1 VIRLPILAL
10 AVTLGLAA
18 AGCGGGDEPEGVP
31 PSEWAASVCGALA
44 TWQTTLE
51 QGARDLTRDV
61 LQAQDPEQSKE
72 QIGAFLDEVIAET
85 DTVIGAVDEAGAP
98 AVDQGEQVAADFK
111 AGLEQIRSAFAGA
124 GEQIEEAPTDDP
136 AAFQQQLGAIGQQL
150 QTQGQSIGDTLG
162 RIDEK
167 YDSDE
172 LGEAFDEN
180 EQCREFAG

>member
-10 AVTLGLAA
+10 AVGLAA
-18 AGCGGGDEPEGVP
+18 TGCGGGGEPEGVP
-31 PSEWAASVCGALA
+31 PSEWAASVCGALEA
-44 TWQTTLE
+44 WQTSLE

-72 QIGAFLDEVIAET
+72 QIGDFLDEVISET
-85 DTVIGAVDEAGAP
+85 DTAIGAVDGAGTP
-98 AVDQGEQVAADFK
+98 AVDRGEEVAADFK
-111 AGLEQIRSAFAGA
+111 AGLEQIKAAFVDA

-167 YDSDE
+167 YDADE
-172 LGEAFDEN
+172 LSKAFDEN